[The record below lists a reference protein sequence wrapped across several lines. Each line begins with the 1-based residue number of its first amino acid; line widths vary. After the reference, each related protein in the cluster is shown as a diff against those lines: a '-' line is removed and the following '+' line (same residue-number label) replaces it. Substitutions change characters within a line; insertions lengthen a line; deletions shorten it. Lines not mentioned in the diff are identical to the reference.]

1 MNFNLLF
8 KYFGMIAEI
17 LTSLE
22 TVDAQISAGQPAAT
36 MPFLTYVHG
45 MHGAVSIVWT
55 PISQP
60 VVPPKPTL
68 AQAAEVVAEPV
79 VPEPAPAKTEPSSTT
94 YKAL

>member
-45 MHGAVSIVWT
+45 MHGAVSIVWA
-55 PISQP
+55 PIAQP
-60 VVPPKPTL
+60 VVPPKL
-68 AQAAEVVAEPV
+68 NVAQAAEV
-79 VPEPAPAKTEPSSTT
+79 VPEPAPAKTEPT

>member
-8 KYFGMIAEI
+8 KYFGIIAEI

-36 MPFLTYVHG
+36 MPFLTYIHG
-45 MHGAVSIVWT
+45 MHGAVSIVWA
-55 PISQP
+55 PIAQP
-60 VVPPKPTL
+60 VVPPKL
-68 AQAAEVVAEPV
+68 NVAQAAEVVPV
-79 VPEPAPAKTEPSSTT
+79 VAQPVPAPVEPTA

>member
-8 KYFGMIAEI
+8 KYFGIIAEI

-36 MPFLTYVHG
+36 MPFLTYIHG
-45 MHGAVSIVWT
+45 MHGAVSIVWA
-55 PISQP
+55 PIAQP
-60 VVPPKPTL
+60 VVPPKL
-68 AQAAEVVAEPV
+68 NVAQAAEVVAEP
-79 VPEPAPAKTEPSSTT
+79 APAKPEPT

>member
-1 MNFNLLF
+1 MNFNPLF
-8 KYFGMIAEI
+8 KYFGMMAQI

-55 PISQP
+55 PIAQP
-60 VVPPKPTL
+60 VVPPKL
-68 AQAAEVVAEPV
+68 NVAQAAEV
-79 VPEPAPAKTEPSSTT
+79 VPEPAPAKTEPT

>member
-8 KYFGMIAEI
+8 KYFGIIAEI

-45 MHGAVSIVWT
+45 MHGAVSIVWA
-55 PISQP
+55 PIAQP
-60 VVPPKPTL
+60 VVPPKL
-68 AQAAEVVAEPV
+68 NVAQAAEV
-79 VPEPAPAKTEPSSTT
+79 VPEPAPAKPEPT